1 MTELNVFGDFS
12 DFWDYFKKISK
23 IPHCS
28 GNEEGIRNYIIVEVE
43 KLGFKSVVDDVGNI
57 VVKVPSESNGGKKIV
72 LQCHMDMVCEK
83 NEKIIHDFAL
93 DPLKL
98 KIIEINNEKWL
109 TAEGTTLGADNG
121 VGISYFLTLMKRIYN
136 GDINF
141 EKLELYLLFTVD
153 EEKGLRGAFEID
165 EDLIDGNYLINL
177 DSEDDDKFTVGCAG
191 GINTTGEFK
200 IIHENVNNYIEEAIP
215 VKISI
220 KGLIGGH
227 SGVDIHRGRANA
239 VKIIAEILWKI
250 NTKFSMQINSI
261 NGGNL
266 SNAIPRESQSIF
278 FINKTQFSKLIDFIE
293 QTISEIKLIFS
304 EIEPSMQ
311 ILFEKINN
319 FDGKNIWSEKVKEK
333 LLHILYV
340 IPNGPLSYH
349 AKNHK
354 LVHTS
359 SNLASIKTTDDLI
372 KILTSQRSLEEIS
385 KKAIY
390 EKIGALFKLADM
402 DVNLQH
408 VGDYP
413 GWEPNFN
420 SKLLSVSK
428 ETYIELFNDNPEI
441 EVIHA
446 GLECGILKKKFP
458 DMEMISIGPTM
469 VGPHSPEERLNINSV
484 KKVWNFLIKLINNL
498 I

>member
-12 DFWDYFKKISK
+12 DFWDYFKQITK
-23 IPHCS
+23 IPRCS
-28 GNEEGIRNYIIVEVE
+28 GKEEGIRNYIIVEAE
-43 KLGFKSVVDDVGNI
+43 KFGFKSVVDDVGNI
-57 VVKVPSESNGGKKIV
+57 VVKVPTDSNGGKGIV

-83 NEKIIHDFAL
+83 NEETHHDFSK

-136 GDINF
+136 GDIKF
-141 EKLELYLLFTVD
+141 EKLELFLLFTVD
-153 EEKGLRGAFEID
+153 EEKGLRGAFQID

-177 DSEDDDKFTVGCAG
+177 DSEEDDKFTVGCAG
-191 GINTTGEFK
+191 GINTTGEIK
-200 IIHENVNNYIEEAIP
+200 VLHENINNYINEAIP

-227 SGVDIHRGRANA
+227 SGVDIHRGRGNA
-239 VKIIAEILWKI
+239 VKLIADILWKI
-250 NTKFSMQINSI
+250 NNKFSIQINSI

-278 FINKTQFSKLIDFIE
+278 FINKTQFSKLIHFIE
-293 QTISEIKLIFS
+293 QTISEIKLNFS
-304 EIEPSMQ
+304 EIEPNMQ
-311 ILFEKINN
+311 ISFEKINN
-319 FDGKNIWSEKVKEK
+319 FDGNNIWSEKVKEK

-359 SNLASIKTTDDLI
+359 SNLASIKTDDDII

-402 DVNLQH
+402 EVNIQH
-408 VGDYP
+408 VEDYP
-413 GWEPNFN
+413 GWEPNFK
-420 SKLLSVSK
+420 SKLLSISK

-469 VGPHSPEERLNINSV
+469 IGPHSPEERLNIKSV
-484 KKVWNFLIKLINNL
+484 KKIWSFLIKLINNL